1 MSSVFIKSE
10 SRYPVNRKAIRKR
23 VKEILAEKNLAGE
36 IELSVIVVGNRK
48 MKVLNKQYRG
58 VEEATAVLAFSLEE
72 VCHPELDSGSIHIDS
87 CFRRND
93 RKFPSLFSSPDDV
106 LRLGDIVISY
116 PQTVQLAIEE
126 EKLVDEKIN
135 ELVEHGMQKLLG
147 SNF

>member
-23 VKEILAEKNLAGE
+23 VKEILAEKNLVGE
-36 IELSVIVVGNRK
+36 MEISVTVVGDRK
-48 MKVLNKQYRG
+48 MKSLNKKYRG
-58 VEEATAVLAFSLEE
+58 VERTTAVLAFSLEE
-72 VCHPELDSGSIHIDS
+72 VKAD
-87 CFRRND
+87 RR
-93 RKFPSLFSSPDDV
+93 FPGPFSSPDDV

-135 ELVEHGMQKLLG
+135 ELVEHGMGKLLG
-147 SNF
+147 ENS